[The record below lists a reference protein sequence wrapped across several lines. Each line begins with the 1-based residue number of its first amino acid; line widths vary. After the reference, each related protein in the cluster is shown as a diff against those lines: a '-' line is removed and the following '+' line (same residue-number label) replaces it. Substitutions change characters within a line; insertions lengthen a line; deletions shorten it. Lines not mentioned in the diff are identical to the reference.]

1 MHSFIIILLSLCTI
15 PVSSFVFYTNIETGF
30 VGVMY
35 YQRKIQDTLLYPGKN
50 WYSFLSEVEHIEI
63 RPQSDTIKNVECVT
77 NEGLHL
83 TFENIEVGNQ
93 LPESSVLSTVT
104 RFGPKYDQ
112 YLVKDLVRHQVNVIC
127 SKKSLHQIAI
137 SEFDQLDDFLKDHI
151 QSENDKQRTGL
162 IINFVRLT
170 KPKLPPSIEKNYLLL
185 AEEKTLRDAIVERTH
200 RVAVEK
206 DQQLME
212 AQKDNL
218 RKNEDLKQSSQRKID
233 EMKASLEE
241 QRIKNQK
248 DLETATT
255 LAESMKKEAEATEA
269 MYKIQGY
276 KEVLIAQSLHNNE
289 KIYYGEKIPQIMMT
303 NGQFK

>member
-1 MHSFIIILLSLCTI
+1 MQTFTIILLALLCAQC
-15 PVSSFVFYTNIETGF
+15 SSFLFYTNIETGY
-30 VGVMY
+30 VGVLY
-35 YQRKIQDTLLYPGKN
+35 FQRKIQDTLLYPGKT

-63 RPQSDTIKNVECVT
+63 RPQSDSVKYVECVT

-83 TFENIEVGNQ
+83 TFDNIEVGNQ
-93 LPESSVLSTVT
+93 LPESSVLETVS
-104 RFGPKYDQ
+104 RFGPNYDR
-112 YLVKDLVRHQVNVIC
+112 YLVTDLVRHQVNVIC

-137 SEFDQLDDFLKDHI
+137 TEFDQLDDLLKDHI
-151 QSENDKQRTGL
+151 QAENDRQKTGL

-185 AEEKTLRDAIVERTH
+185 AEEKTLKNAIIERSY

-218 RKNEDLKQSSQRKID
+218 RMNEDLQQSSQRKID
-233 EMKASLEE
+233 QMKASLEE

-289 KIYYGEKIPQIMMT
+289 KIYYGEKIPQIMMN

>member
-1 MHSFIIILLSLCTI
+1 MNFFTSVVFTAFIAQ
-15 PVSSFVFYTNIETGF
+15 VSSFVFYTNIETGY
-30 VGVMY
+30 VGVLY
-35 YQRKIQDTLLYPGKN
+35 YQRKIQDALLYPGKT
-50 WYSFLSEVEHIEI
+50 WYSFLSEVKHIEI
-63 RPQSDTIKNVECVT
+63 RPQSDSVKNVECVT
-77 NEGLHL
+77 NEGLRL

-93 LPESSVLSTVT
+93 LPESSVLNAVSL
-104 RFGPKYDQ
+104 FGPDYDG
-112 YLVKDLVRHQVNVIC
+112 YLVTDLVRHQVNVIC

-137 SEFDQLDDFLKDHI
+137 TEFDQLDDLLKDHI
-151 QSENDKQRTGL
+151 QAENDRQNTGL

-185 AEEKTLRDAIVERTH
+185 AEEKTLKNAIIERSY

-218 RKNEDLKQSSQRKID
+218 RMNEDLQQSGQRKID
-233 EMKASLEE
+233 QMKASLEE

-255 LAESMKKEAEATEA
+255 LA
-269 MYKIQGY
+269 
-276 KEVLIAQSLHNNE
+276 NE
-289 KIYYGEKIPQIMMT
+289 
-303 NGQFK
+303 